1 MSRADHAQPFR
12 AVEPRAP
19 PFELIQRCRS
29 FQNESLPPRFQALEA
44 LSFHRGP
51 ALTCR
56 QGGTN
61 RLRVDV
67 AHQFPNVLALPRA
80 AATRR
85 STASLTDGIYED
97 FRKIER
103 HQLGVAQLNERH
115 TQVLKRMSLT
125 FARALAGLVV
135 VEAVFLVVVSQDF
148 SYPECAAALHKAAA
162 ATIVPYYQVT
172 QADVMQQAPADDTGI
187 AQLKD
192 VVKFVLEEAARHGAT
207 QAAADASINQG
218 LGVTARLG
226 EVETVEYQRDR
237 GLGVT
242 VYFGHRKGSAS
253 TADLSMQAVRGTVEK
268 ACTIARYTAEDPF
281 SGLVDPEALARD
293 IPDLDLD
300 HPWALAPEQAIAL
313 ALRCEAAGLAVDSRI
328 TNSEGSSVNSQRHIG
343 VYGNSLGFLAGT
355 AGTSHSISCS
365 LIAQHADE
373 MQRDYWYS
381 SVRDS
386 TELDPPELIGRRAG
400 ERAVARLGSRKL
412 TTRKAPVAYAPDMA
426 RGLFRHFIGAI
437 RGASQYRKAS
447 FLLDAAGKEVFP
459 AFLQMQERPHILK
472 GLASSPFDSEG
483 AATHD
488 RDLVRD
494 GVLQG
499 YVLGSYSAR
508 KLGLKTTGNAG
519 GIHNLIVAAP
529 GKALDAASFLA
540 RMQTGLLVTEMM
552 GQGVNG
558 VTGDY
563 SRGASGFW
571 VEDGAIAYP
580 VHEVTIAGNLK
591 DMYKNI
597 VAIGNDVDVR
607 GGIRT
612 GSVLIGEM
620 TIAGN

>member
-1 MSRADHAQPFR
+1 MQ
-12 AVEPRAP
+12 E
-19 PFELIQRCRS
+19 
-29 FQNESLPPRFQALEA
+29 
-44 LSFHRGP
+44 
-51 ALTCR
+51 
-56 QGGTN
+56 
-61 RLRVDV
+61 
-67 AHQFPNVLALPRA
+67 
-80 AATRR
+80 AATDEKGM
-85 STASLTDGIYED
+85 S
-97 FRKIER
+97 
-103 HQLGVAQLNERH
+103 QLR
-115 TQVLKRMSLT
+115 
-125 FARALAGLVV
+125 
-135 VEAVFLVVVSQDF
+135 EAVRF
-148 SYPECAAALHKAAA
+148 AL
-162 ATIVPYYQVT
+162 
-172 QADVMQQAPADDTGI
+172 D
-187 AQLKD
+187 
-192 VVKFVLEEAARHGAT
+192 EAARLGAT
-207 QAAADASINQG
+207 QAAGDASINQG

-253 TADLSMQAVRGTVEK
+253 TADLSLRAVRETVEK

-281 SGLVDPEALARD
+281 AGLVDPEALARE

-300 HPWALAPEQAIAL
+300 HPWDLAPEAAIDMAK
-313 ALRCEAAGLAVDSRI
+313 RCEAAGLAVDSRI
-328 TNSEGSSVNSQRHIG
+328 ANSEGATVNTQRHIG
-343 VYGNSLGFLAGT
+343 VYGNSLGFLEGS

-365 LIAQHADE
+365 LIAQHAEE

-386 TELDPPELIGRRAG
+386 AELDEPEAVGRRAG

-412 TTRKAPVAYAPDMA
+412 TTRKAPIAFSPEMA

-447 FLLDAAGKEVFP
+447 FLLNAAGEEIFP
-459 AFLQMQERPHILK
+459 TFLQMQERPHIPK
-472 GLASSPFDSEG
+472 GLASAPFDAEG

-519 GIHNLIVAAP
+519 GVHNLIVAAP
-529 GKALDAASFLA
+529 GKALDRESFLK
-540 RMQTGLLVTEMM
+540 RMNTGLLVTELM

-571 VEDGAIAYP
+571 IENGELAFP

-591 DMYKNI
+591 QMFRDI
-597 VAIGNDVDVR
+597 VALGSDIDVR

-612 GSVLIGEM
+612 PSVLIAEM
-620 TIAGN
+620 TIAGD